1 MEVLAMLKRH
11 IVRLTDEQR
20 RRFEALALDVD
31 VSTGACVHRLHCEKR
46 LGVMDTEANS

>member
-20 RRFEALALDVD
+20 RRFERRTRGRGLEGRDSRALRLLD
-31 VSTGACVHRLHCEKR
+31 EK
-46 LGVMDTEANS
+46 MDTEANS